1 MEKKKNIF
9 VRFANVWYY
18 YKFYV
23 LIGIILI
30 IALIV
35 GINSCFFRES
45 YDLSILYIT
54 SEDTDRFSHSEDVL
68 NKIETFVSDIN
79 GDGKANAEIITI
91 SYGQTQAE
99 QQSAAASR
107 AANIAYG
114 KALFYILDEQNYQ
127 QLKEGGFLEDIST
140 LGQSQYLEQYRFCI
154 NDSKIFNS
162 IDGFSDI
169 SEKYYFCIRTY
180 DKSKAENEKNFQI
193 QYDSAVSTLTK
204 IINEYK

>member
-99 QQSAAASR
+99 QQSAQR
-107 AANIAYG
+107 AG
-114 KALFYILDEQNYQ
+114 RS
-127 QLKEGGFLEDIST
+127 GGL
-140 LGQSQYLEQYRFCI
+140 
-154 NDSKIFNS
+154 
-162 IDGFSDI
+162 FSDQVCPLQRRHLHQPAPHRR
-169 SEKYYFCIRTY
+169 SGR
-180 DKSKAENEKNFQI
+180 DRHRRSGAGRWPRNAQRR
-193 QYDSAVSTLTK
+193 DLSG
-204 IINEYK
+204 